1 MAIDPSTGYPPTDP
15 APAKYAG
22 DIHAQAR
29 QFILDI
35 DAAMRAN
42 YATNIVNIGQAI
54 YPIIYA
60 ESTFDGGRYTLVV
73 DEHTSY
79 VAQNVAPI
87 YDQTKAIAHIPLGIF
102 SIMSAYTDYSAFG
115 QWKPALQ
122 AYRDKVAAVQST
134 FASLDITDGDVV
146 QACEGILNISIAFM
160 DGLLTGTSIFSFVM
174 FQNYAHALNISIGIL
189 QTAAAKNQIDVMS
202 GVLTRWKAMFT
213 ETEWDKLYVVVSAI
227 WTLSQES
234 AHELIIKSF
243 MKPAL
248 RETNVIVSEAA
259 GTLELARTLLGR
271 IIGDRIMAALVFD
284 VSQGKDFAEDI
295 YSLSTRR
302 DLLSQA
308 IEKQLPP
315 DTASKAACPHLA

>member
-1 MAIDPSTGYPPTDP
+1 MSIDPSTGYPPTDA

-122 AYRDKVAAVQST
+122 AYHDKVVAVRDS
-134 FASLDITDGDVV
+134 FASLDIKDSDVT
-146 QACEGILNISIAFM
+146 QACESILKISIAFM
-160 DGLLTGTSIFSFVM
+160 EGLLKGTTTFSFVL
-174 FQNYAHALNISIGIL
+174 FQNYAHSLNYNIGIL
-189 QTAAAKNQIDVMS
+189 QTAAAKNQIEVMS
-202 GVLTRWKAMFT
+202 KVLTGWKAMLGDK
-213 ETEWDKLYVVVSAI
+213 WDKLYVVVSAI

-248 RETNVIVSEAA
+248 RETNVIVSEAV

-284 VSQGKDFAEDI
+284 VNLGKDFAEDI

-308 IEKQLPP
+308 IEKQLSP
-315 DTASKAACPHLA
+315 DATKAACPHLA